1 MLAGSVPTFLLH
13 EFIDL
18 LLPSVTVSLA
28 QGRLPL
34 LQRHAIVT
42 LLIKK
47 PGQDG
52 SDMSNYRPV
61 SNLSFMSKIVKRV
74 VAEQL
79 NVYAYQQ
86 SDATWTIQLSEETFN
101 RNSFVAR
108 VVWYVECCRYLT
120 RSSTEA
126 VGARLQVGWY
136 FAAVDPFILVWS
148 YTASCLQSTT
158 TCCVSC
164 IGWLSVN
171 ESSTRLHA

>member
-86 SDATWTIQLSEETFN
+86 SDAT
-101 RNSFVAR
+101 
-108 VVWYVECCRYLT
+108 
-120 RSSTEA
+120 
-126 VGARLQVGWY
+126 
-136 FAAVDPFILVWS
+136 
-148 YTASCLQSTT
+148 
-158 TCCVSC
+158 
-164 IGWLSVN
+164 
-171 ESSTRLHA
+171 